1 MHLIEN
7 LTYALHHVPASRA
20 QARHHFLHTSFVESS
35 LRSRRILA
43 FDVQNFSGLVL
54 SARSLPGTMNF
65 GISASDLR
73 HDRITRAPAHSRRP
87 EDLPQERPHRL
98 AEMPCSR
105 RRIACLRSE
114 AEIPKFIVPGMLSF
128 LLFTLWRSS
137 SSVLLH
143 AI

>member
-54 SARSLPGTMNF
+54 SAQSFFLSMAFPQVDEAFPVANLPGAA
-65 GISASDLR
+65 SA
-73 HDRITRAPAHSRRP
+73 RARA
-87 EDLPQERPHRL
+87 
-98 AEMPCSR
+98 
-105 RRIACLRSE
+105 
-114 AEIPKFIVPGMLSF
+114 
-128 LLFTLWRSS
+128 
-137 SSVLLH
+137 
-143 AI
+143 